1 MVKKILIAVVFALLI
16 VSSSIAA
23 AEEYD
28 WSQAPQIDTKT
39 ELARYIEDGRR
50 NGQTTFRF
58 IFTGAKV
65 DNQEALDNL
74 LNEITNVWAVVPL
87 GSLVQEDGYGTERFT
102 YKITKEYAGTHV
114 ANAYLSGDTAFLTPD
129 EFKLYNEAVRIVN
142 AAKKLSTP
150 IEQERYLHDEICKR
164 ATFKSYTNE
173 DAIGAL
179 ILGVTNCQGYADA
192 FYMLGRMCGFN
203 VVRVQG
209 IGDGKAHVWNTITF
223 DDGKTY
229 CVDVTFD
236 DRNFFGKLNS
246 YAYFNAPLEVMEG
259 THSYQWDLIP
269 SLQQFVDNRYS
280 YRAFKELAQASSA
293 EDGLK
298 LIVRKL
304 ARGKSWFSVMTP
316 FDEKFSEDNVQQT
329 ADYVAKK
336 SGKDINLNTW
346 QRGNYLFFTAMLRAN

>member
-1 MVKKILIAVVFALLI
+1 MVKKFLIALTFASLLI
-16 VSSSIAA
+16 SSQIAA

-28 WSQAPQIDTKT
+28 WSQAPRIDTKA

-50 NGQTTFRF
+50 NGQTVFRF
-58 IFTGAKV
+58 IFTGTKV
-65 DNQEALDNL
+65 DNQEELDNL
-74 LNEITNVWAVVPL
+74 LNELINSITIVPKATL
-87 GSLVQEDGYGTERFT
+87 YVEKYGTEQFT

-114 ANAYLSGDTAFLTPD
+114 ANAYLSDDTSFLTPD
-129 EFKLYNEAVRIVN
+129 EFKLYNEAVRIVDK
-142 AAKKLSTP
+142 AKKLSTL
-150 IEQERYLHDEICKR
+150 IEQERYIHDEICKR
-164 ATFKSYTNE
+164 ATFKSHTNE

-203 VVRVQG
+203 VVRIQG
-209 IGDGKAHVWNTITF
+209 IGDGKSHVWNTITF

-236 DRNFFGKLNS
+236 DRNFFSKLNS

-269 SLQQFVDNRYS
+269 SLQQTIDKRYS
-280 YRAFKELAQASSA
+280 YWSFKELAQASSA
-293 EDGLK
+293 TDGLK
-298 LIVRKL
+298 LIARKL

-316 FDEKFSEDNVQQT
+316 FDEKFSEDNVKQT
-329 ADYVAKK
+329 ADYVAKE
-336 SGKDINLNTW
+336 SDRNINLNTW
-346 QRGNYLFFTAMLRAN
+346 QRGNYLFFTAMVK